1 MFEDETVDIECPKCG
16 HRNSMLV
23 RGFEESA
30 ETHFVCVNCK
40 TGVKVE
46 ANEFRHRL
54 DQMREELEALER
66 DAEREA
72 KPKPKRPPK
81 DDFQI

>member
-1 MFEDETVDIECPKCG
+1 
-16 HRNSMLV
+16 MLV

-54 DQMREELEALER
+54 ATRIPGEYAASPRLFTLLCNLLILLVGGRRLEVGPIDKQSA
-66 DAEREA
+66 
-72 KPKPKRPPK
+72 
-81 DDFQI
+81 